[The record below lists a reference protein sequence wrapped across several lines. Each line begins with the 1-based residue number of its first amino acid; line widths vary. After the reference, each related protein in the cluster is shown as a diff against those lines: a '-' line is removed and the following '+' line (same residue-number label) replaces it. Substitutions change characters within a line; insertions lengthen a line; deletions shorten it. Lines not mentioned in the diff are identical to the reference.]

1 MQNKGFIRVFAI
13 LLVLAALYSLSFTYY
28 TWKAS
33 KDADAYAQGDT
44 QKRKE
49 FLDSLS
55 QVDDYYNFLGLRKFS
70 YADCQQHELNL
81 GLDLKG
87 GMNVTLQISVK
98 DMILNLSNEGADDTI
113 LMKTLLRAD
122 VLERESKEE
131 YVALFGK
138 AFAELYPN
146 KSLRTFF
153 IANEDMQTK
162 ITFNSTNEEVLKVLS
177 TEAKAAIDNSFN
189 IIRTRIDRFGVTQPN
204 IQNLG
209 GGRIL
214 VELPGVQD
222 QDRVRDLLQSSAK
235 LEFWET
241 YNNSEVYQVVFEIN
255 KALAAL
261 NTLKETKDT
270 TKTTAKAVTADT
282 VKKEELSLK
291 EQLKQDTT
299 KLASADST
307 KSKEEIEK
315 ENPLFSRFIPNI
327 SQDGRPGLGPVIG
340 FAQKSELAAIDS
352 ILAMPEVREI
362 IDATAPEL
370 KLSWSKKANEN
381 DFYSLV
387 ALKDLDRDGKASL
400 EGDVVVDARPEFG
413 QMGGSASVRMVMN
426 SDGAKEWRRLTKEN
440 IERSVAIVLDGSVYS
455 FPTVQTEIS
464 DGISSIT
471 GNFTIPEATDLANIL
486 KSGKLSA
493 AAEIMNAEFVGPSLG
508 QESISKG
515 MLSFLVAFFLVL
527 LYMFL
532 YYQKAGFVA
541 NIALMLNL
549 FLIFGVLASLGAVLT
564 LPGIAGIVLTMGMA
578 VDANVIIYERIREEM
593 AQGKGMKL
601 AIADGFKNAYSAIID
616 ANVTTII
623 IAIILYLFGKGPI
636 QGFATTL
643 IIGVLTSMFC
653 GIFITRLI
661 FERMLTKKRAISF
674 DTKLTRNAFKNV
686 NFDYIKPRKIY
697 YIISSIIILVGIG
710 SMAVRQWEV
719 GVDFKGGRSYI
730 VELEDNKNT
739 GVIVE
744 SLAVQFEKAPE
755 VKTFGSNE
763 VKITTDF
770 MINEKGASVDSLVEA
785 RLFEGLKPVLP
796 QGTDIDGFM
805 KNNLRQSDM
814 VGPAIANDIIWGAI
828 ISVVLALLFVFLYIF
843 VRFRNWQFGMGAVA
857 ALAHDVLVVLG
868 VFSLL
873 HGLVPFS
880 LEIGQSFIAA
890 ILTVIGYSIND
901 TVIVFDRVRE
911 ITNEFPKRQ
920 TSKLFNQGINST
932 ISRTVNTSATTII
945 VLLIIFIFGGDSIKG
960 FVFAMLIGIVIGTYS
975 SLFVASPIT
984 FDLLK
989 RQKKIIE

>member
-33 KDADAYAQGDT
+33 RDADAYAHGDA

-49 FLDSLS
+49 FLDSLT

-70 YADCQQHELNL
+70 YSDCQQHELNL

-87 GMNVTLQISVK
+87 GMNVTLQISIK
-98 DMILNLSNEGADDTI
+98 DMIMNLSNEGEDDTV
-113 LMKTLLRAD
+113 LMKTLQRAD
-122 VLERESKEE
+122 VLERSSKEE
-131 YVALFGK
+131 YVTLFGK

-146 KSLRTFF
+146 KSLRTLF
-153 IANEDMQTK
+153 IANEDMQSK
-162 ITFNSTNEEVLKVLS
+162 ITFNSTNEEVLAVLS
-177 TEAKAAIDNSFN
+177 SEAKAAIDNSFN

-241 YNNSEVYQVVFEIN
+241 YNNSEIYSVIFEIN
-255 KALAAL
+255 KTLAAL
-261 NTLKETKDT
+261 NALKENK
-270 TKTTAKAVTADT
+270 DT
-282 VKKEELSLK
+282 VKKAKEVSKADTTKKTELSLK

-299 KLASADST
+299 KLAKADST
-307 KSKEEIEK
+307 KSKEQIQK

-327 SQDGRPGLGPVIG
+327 SQDGRPGIGPVVG
-340 FAQKSELAAIDS
+340 FAQKSDLAAIDS
-352 ILAMPEVREI
+352 ILRMPEVREI
-362 IDATAPEL
+362 IDANAPEL
-370 KLSWSKKANEN
+370 KLTWSKKSN
-381 DFYSLV
+381 DNGFYSLV

-400 EGDVVVDARPEFG
+400 EGDVVVDARPEFS

-440 IERSVAIVLDGSVYS
+440 IQRSVAIVLDGYVYS
-455 FPTVQTEIS
+455 FPTVQTEIA

-493 AAEIMNAEFVGPSLG
+493 AAEIINAEFVGPSLG
-508 QESISKG
+508 KESINKG
-515 MLSFLVAFFLVL
+515 IISFLVAFVIVL

-532 YYQKAGFVA
+532 YYQKAGLVA
-541 NIALMLNL
+541 NIALLLNL

-564 LPGIAGIVLTMGMA
+564 LPGIAGIVLTLGMA

-643 IIGVLTSMFC
+643 IIGVLTSLFC

-661 FERMLTKKRAISF
+661 FERMLTKKRNITF

-686 NFDYIKPRKIY
+686 NFDYIGTRKIY
-697 YIISSIIILVGIG
+697 YIISSVIILIGIV
-710 SMAVRQWEV
+710 SMFARGWNV

-730 VELEDNKNT
+730 VQIDDNKNT
-739 GVIVE
+739 APIE
-744 SLAVQFEKAPE
+744 KSLQVQFGKAPE
-755 VKTFGSNE
+755 VKTFGASE
-763 VKITTDF
+763 IKITTDY
-770 MINEKGASVDSLVEA
+770 MINEKGPTVDSLVEA
-785 RLFEGLKPVLP
+785 RLFEGLKPILP
-796 QGTDIDGFM
+796 QGTDFDGFM
-805 KNNLRQSDM
+805 KNHLRQSDM
-814 VGPAIANDIIWGAI
+814 VGPTIANDIIWSAI
-828 ISVVLALLFVFLYIF
+828 ISVVLALLFIFLYIF

-857 ALAHDVLVVLG
+857 ALFHDVLVVLG
-868 VFSLL
+868 IFSLL
-873 HGLVPFS
+873 HGIVPFS

-890 ILTVIGYSIND
+890 ILTVIGYSVND

-911 ITNEFPKRQ
+911 ITIEFPKRQ
-920 TSKLFNQGINST
+920 TIKLFNQGLNST
-932 ISRTVNTSATTII
+932 ISRTINTSLTTIL
-945 VLLIIFIFGGDSIKG
+945 VLLIIFLFGGDSIKG

-989 RQKKIIE
+989 KQNKIIE

>member
-113 LMKTLLRAD
+113 LIKTLQRAD

-162 ITFNSTNEEVLKVLS
+162 ITFNSTNEEVLAVLS
-177 TEAKAAIDNSFN
+177 AEAKAAIDNSFN

-307 KSKEEIEK
+307 KSKEEIER

-327 SQDGRPGLGPVIG
+327 SQDGRPGVGPVIG
-340 FAQKSELAAIDS
+340 FAQKSDLATIDS
-352 ILAMPEVREI
+352 ILAMP
-362 IDATAPEL
+362 
-370 KLSWSKKANEN
+370 
-381 DFYSLV
+381 
-387 ALKDLDRDGKASL
+387 
-400 EGDVVVDARPEFG
+400 
-413 QMGGSASVRMVMN
+413 
-426 SDGAKEWRRLTKEN
+426 
-440 IERSVAIVLDGSVYS
+440 
-455 FPTVQTEIS
+455 
-464 DGISSIT
+464 
-471 GNFTIPEATDLANIL
+471 
-486 KSGKLSA
+486 
-493 AAEIMNAEFVGPSLG
+493 
-508 QESISKG
+508 
-515 MLSFLVAFFLVL
+515 
-527 LYMFL
+527 
-532 YYQKAGFVA
+532 
-541 NIALMLNL
+541 
-549 FLIFGVLASLGAVLT
+549 
-564 LPGIAGIVLTMGMA
+564 
-578 VDANVIIYERIREEM
+578 
-593 AQGKGMKL
+593 
-601 AIADGFKNAYSAIID
+601 
-616 ANVTTII
+616 
-623 IAIILYLFGKGPI
+623 
-636 QGFATTL
+636 
-643 IIGVLTSMFC
+643 
-653 GIFITRLI
+653 
-661 FERMLTKKRAISF
+661 
-674 DTKLTRNAFKNV
+674 
-686 NFDYIKPRKIY
+686 
-697 YIISSIIILVGIG
+697 
-710 SMAVRQWEV
+710 
-719 GVDFKGGRSYI
+719 
-730 VELEDNKNT
+730 
-739 GVIVE
+739 
-744 SLAVQFEKAPE
+744 
-755 VKTFGSNE
+755 
-763 VKITTDF
+763 
-770 MINEKGASVDSLVEA
+770 
-785 RLFEGLKPVLP
+785 
-796 QGTDIDGFM
+796 
-805 KNNLRQSDM
+805 
-814 VGPAIANDIIWGAI
+814 
-828 ISVVLALLFVFLYIF
+828 
-843 VRFRNWQFGMGAVA
+843 
-857 ALAHDVLVVLG
+857 
-868 VFSLL
+868 
-873 HGLVPFS
+873 
-880 LEIGQSFIAA
+880 
-890 ILTVIGYSIND
+890 
-901 TVIVFDRVRE
+901 
-911 ITNEFPKRQ
+911 
-920 TSKLFNQGINST
+920 
-932 ISRTVNTSATTII
+932 
-945 VLLIIFIFGGDSIKG
+945 
-960 FVFAMLIGIVIGTYS
+960 
-975 SLFVASPIT
+975 
-984 FDLLK
+984 
-989 RQKKIIE
+989 